1 MISTPPRPSG
11 RAIDRHFL
19 PQVGQHTL
27 PRQLTIDRLV
37 GRLGGLQQMP
47 LDQLEQHQAD
57 IDGDIEQPRH
67 TAGRGT
73 DHFRTERIV
82 VAFELRSGE

>member
-1 MISTPPRPSG
+1 MYGMNPNY
-11 RAIDRHFL
+11 
-19 PQVGQHTL
+19 
-27 PRQLTIDRLV
+27 TIVTR
-37 GRLGGLQQMP
+37 
-47 LDQLEQHQAD
+47 EQHQAD
-57 IDGDIEQPRH
+57 IDGDIQQPRH